1 MINERGDS
9 MAVLTDSILNTVK
22 EGLNLEADYD
32 AFDSELITYINSAL
46 SVLTQIGVGN
56 DDGFDISDSTSTWVD
71 FIGDNDK
78 LLNMVPTYVI
88 LKTKMLFDPPI
99 NSTVMEANKNILA
112 EYEWRINS
120 AVDEM
125 FKK

>member
-46 SVLTQIGVGN
+46 SVLTQIGVGSN
-56 DDGFDISDSTSTWVD
+56 DGFDISDSTSTWVD

-88 LKTKMLFDPPI
+88 LKTKILFDPPI
-99 NSTVMEANKNILA
+99 NSTVMEANKSILA

-125 FKK
+125 FKR

>member
-1 MINERGDS
+1 

-46 SVLTQIGVGN
+46 SVLTQIGVGS

-78 LLNMVPTYVI
+78 LLNMVPAYVI
-88 LKTKMLFDPPI
+88 LKTKILFDPPI

-125 FKK
+125 FRR

>member
-88 LKTKMLFDPPI
+88 LKTKILFDPPI